1 MSIIVANRYAQAWM
15 SLLAENAALE
25 NGLQDV
31 HLILEALNQKQLML
45 ALKSKVIRI
54 EIKKNIVSELF
65 INKINSLTI
74 DFLNLIFERKRGD
87 LIKEIFEQFLILYRK
102 KNDIYLVYITS
113 AIVLDLESRGEILK
127 KLQIKYPKI
136 EVHYQENS
144 KLLGGFTIDVANQQ
158 IDLSVRRKLKN
169 IQKQLTN

>member
-1 MSIIVANRYAQAWM
+1 MSVIVANRYAQAWM

-25 NGLQDV
+25 KGLQDA
-31 HLILEALNQKQLML
+31 HLILETLNQKQLAL

-54 EIKKNIVSELF
+54 EIKKNIISELF
-65 INKINSLTI
+65 INRINPLTI
-74 DFLNLIFERKRGD
+74 DCLNLIFERKRGA
-87 LIKEIFEQFLILYRK
+87 LIKEIFEQFLMLYRK

-113 AIVLDLESRGEILK
+113 ATVLDLKNRAEILK

-136 EVHYQENS
+136 EAHYQENS
-144 KLLGGFTIDVANQQ
+144 KLLGGFIIDVANQQ
-158 IDLSVRRKLKN
+158 IDLSVRRQLKN